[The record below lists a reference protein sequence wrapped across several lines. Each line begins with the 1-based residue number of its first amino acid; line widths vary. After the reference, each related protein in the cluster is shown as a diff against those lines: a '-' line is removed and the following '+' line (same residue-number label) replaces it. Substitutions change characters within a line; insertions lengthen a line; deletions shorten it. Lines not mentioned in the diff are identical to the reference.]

1 MKKYLGPI
9 LGIMAFASFITYA
22 SVQTKPATLQESQEE
37 IVQQIE
43 PLATS
48 EYSEAQDAIFATT
61 TSAEAIVST
70 TENFTNED
78 SVVVPTLA
86 PIVEQ
91 TQPVINNPTIPPDVE
106 SSEEYDYE
114 DNDYENEE
122 EDSDDD

>member
-61 TSAEAIVST
+61 TSGEAIVST

-91 TQPVINNPTIPPDVE
+91 TQPVINNPTIPPDVVRKQKKPRPTKKGK
-106 SSEEYDYE
+106 
-114 DNDYENEE
+114 
-122 EDSDDD
+122 